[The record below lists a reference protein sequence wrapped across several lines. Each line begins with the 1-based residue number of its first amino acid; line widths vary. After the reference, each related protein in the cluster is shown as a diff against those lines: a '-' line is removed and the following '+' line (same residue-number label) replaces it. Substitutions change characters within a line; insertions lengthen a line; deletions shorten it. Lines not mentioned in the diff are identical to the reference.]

1 MIETTKSAFSKLSVN
16 RRQVLQGIAAAAAG
30 AAGLATRSVAA
41 ASPVKELIV
50 LTGTTP
56 WLPAYQKAA
65 AAYEAEKGVK
75 ITFRPFPYGGMRTQ
89 MTNAIQSKNAAFD
102 VFQLDEP
109 WTGQFYDNGW
119 VKPIDEIIEGYTLD
133 PNILTYDNLPLW
145 DKQRRG
151 SVQGG
156 RIMGLPMNG
165 NVDLFVYRKDI
176 YEKLGLKVPRTWDE
190 AIENGKKAVEAG
202 EVRYGY
208 VTRGQPTTGGQSVSY
223 EFMHVLYSFGGDWFA
238 ADGNGGLAPTIN
250 NDAAKKAGFTF
261 RRLLELGPSRSQTVG
276 QADCIALM
284 QSGQALQG
292 HFVAAGMPQ
301 LEDQSRSSVVGK
313 CGYTV
318 VPAGSLDHP
327 VPASGVWSLC
337 VPADQAPERQR
348 AAAEFIVWM
357 LDQKQQATFAGAGGI
372 PTRKD
377 VDVSGAGPL
386 QPIME
391 AARDSGPLAKGSIR
405 YVFAAQMLEAVE
417 PIIGQIGSGDAEVE
431 QALNDLQT
439 KLTEVAKAS
448 GFSK

>member
-1 MIETTKSAFSKLSVN
+1 MIKHIETARLPLS
-16 RRQVLQGIAAAAAG
+16 RRQVLKGIAAAG
-30 AAGLATRSVAA
+30 AAGMAGLPAWGAA
-41 ASPVKELIV
+41 AAEVKELVV

-119 VKPIDEIIEGYTLD
+119 IKPIDEIIEGYVLD

-145 DKQRRG
+145 NKQQRLG
-151 SVQGG
+151 VAGG
-156 RIMGLPMNG
+156 QVMGLPING

-176 YEKLGLKVPRTWDE
+176 YDKLGLQVPRTWDE

-223 EFMHVLYSFGGDWFA
+223 EFMHVLYGFGADWFTV
-238 ADGNGGLAPTIN
+238 DGGSLAPAIN
-250 NDAAKKAGFTF
+250 TEAAKAAAMTF
-261 RRLLELGPSRSQTVG
+261 RRLLELGPSRPQTVG

-301 LEDQSRSSVVGK
+301 LEDESRSSVVGK
-313 CGYTV
+313 CGYSV
-318 VPAGSLDHP
+318 VPAGSLEQP

-337 VPADQAPERQR
+337 VPAGQVPERQR

-357 LDQKQQATFAGAGGI
+357 LEKKQQEAFAGAGGI

-377 VDVSGAGPL
+377 IDVSGAGAL
-386 QPIME
+386 RPIME
-391 AARDSGPLAKGSIR
+391 AARDSAPLARGSIR

-417 PIIGQIGSGDAEVE
+417 PVIGQIGSGEVE
-431 QALNDLQT
+431 VAAALDGLQA
-439 KLTEVAKAS
+439 KLAEIAKAS
-448 GFSK
+448 GFAN

>member
-1 MIETTKSAFSKLSVN
+1 MGTTRRRRQPRRGAHHGRQRSGQQTDHRRHDARRCQINRPIDHREEQMIRRNETSCLSLT
-16 RRQVLQGIAAAAAG
+16 RRQVLKGMAAAG
-30 AAGLATRSVAA
+30 AVGVSGFPGRSVA
-41 ASPVKELIV
+41 SGPVKELIV

-56 WLPAYQKAA
+56 WLPAYQRAA
-65 AAYEAEKGVK
+65 AAYEAERGVK

-102 VFQLDEP
+102 IFQLDEP

-119 VKPIDEIIEGYTLD
+119 VKPIDEILEGFKLD

-145 DKQRRG
+145 DRQQRR
-151 SVQGG
+151 SASGG
-156 RIMGLPMNG
+156 RVMGLPMNG

-176 YEKLGLKVPRTWDE
+176 YEKLGLKVPRSWDE

-223 EFMHVLYSFGGDWFA
+223 EFMHVLYAFGGDWFK
-238 ADGNGGLAPTIN
+238 ADGASLVPTIN
-250 NDAAKKAGFTF
+250 SDAAKAAATTF

-301 LEDQSRSSVVGK
+301 LEDEARSSVVGK

-318 VPAGSLDHP
+318 VPSL
-327 VPASGVWSLC
+327 
-337 VPADQAPERQR
+337 
-348 AAAEFIVWM
+348 
-357 LDQKQQATFAGAGGI
+357 
-372 PTRKD
+372 
-377 VDVSGAGPL
+377 
-386 QPIME
+386 
-391 AARDSGPLAKGSIR
+391 
-405 YVFAAQMLEAVE
+405 
-417 PIIGQIGSGDAEVE
+417 
-431 QALNDLQT
+431 
-439 KLTEVAKAS
+439 
-448 GFSK
+448 

>member
-1 MIETTKSAFSKLSVN
+1 MIKQTETARLALS
-16 RRQVLQGIAAAAAG
+16 RRQVLKGIAAAG
-30 AAGLATRSVAA
+30 AAGVAGLPAWGAA
-41 ASPVKELIV
+41 AAEVRELIV

-102 VFQLDEP
+102 IFQLDEP

-119 VKPIDEIIEGYTLD
+119 IKPIDEIIEGYALD

-145 DKQRRG
+145 DRQQRLG
-151 SVQGG
+151 VAGG
-156 RIMGLPMNG
+156 QVMGLPING

-176 YEKLGLKVPRTWDE
+176 YDKLGLQVPRTWDE

-208 VTRGQPTTGGQSVSY
+208 VTRGQPTTGGQSVSF
-223 EFMHVLYSFGGDWFA
+223 EFMHVLYGFGADWFTV
-238 ADGNGGLAPTIN
+238 DGGSLVPAIN
-250 NDAAKKAGFTF
+250 SEAAKAAATTF
-261 RRLLELGPSRSQTVG
+261 RRLLELGPSRPQTVG

-301 LEDQSRSSVVGK
+301 LEDESRSSVVGK
-313 CGYTV
+313 CGYAV
-318 VPAGSLDHP
+318 VPAGSLGQP

-337 VPADQAPERQR
+337 VPAGQAPERQR

-357 LDQKQQATFAGAGGI
+357 LEKKQQEVFAGAGGI

-377 VDVSGAGPL
+377 IDVSGAGAL
-386 QPIME
+386 RPIME
-391 AARDSGPLAKGSIR
+391 AARDSAPLARGSIR

-417 PIIGQIGSGDAEVE
+417 PVIGQIGSGEVE
-431 QALNDLQT
+431 VAAALDGLQA
-439 KLTEVAKAS
+439 KLTDIAKAS
-448 GFSK
+448 GFAK

>member
-1 MIETTKSAFSKLSVN
+1 MIKTLESV
-16 RRQVLQGIAAAAAG
+16 RRSRRDVLKYM
-30 AAGLATRSVAA
+30 AA
-41 ASPVKELIV
+41 ASVVGMTGRPGWVFAAGEVKELVV

-65 AAYEAEKGVK
+65 AAYQAEKGVK

-102 VFQLDEP
+102 IFQLDEP

-119 VKPIDEIIEGYTLD
+119 VKPLDEIIPGYKLD
-133 PNILTYDNLPLW
+133 PNILTYDNLPMW
-145 DKQRRG
+145 DKEKRSG
-151 SVQGG
+151 SSGG
-156 RIMGLPMNG
+156 KVMGLPMNG
-165 NVDLFVYRKDI
+165 NVDLFVYRKDV
-176 YEKLGLKVPRTWDE
+176 YDKLGLKPPRTWDE

-208 VTRGQPTTGGQSVSY
+208 VTRGQPTTGGQSVSF
-223 EFMHVLYSFGGDWFA
+223 EFMNVLYGYGGDWFKT
-238 ADGNGGLAPTIN
+238 DGAQLVPTIN
-250 NDAAKKAGFTF
+250 SDAAKAAATTF
-261 RRLLELGPSRSQTVG
+261 RRLLELGPSRPQTVG

-301 LEDQSRSSVVGK
+301 LEDSSRSSVVGK
-313 CGYTV
+313 CAYTPV
-318 VPAGSLDHP
+318 LVGALDHP

-348 AAAEFIVWM
+348 AAADFIVWM
-357 LDQKQQATFAGAGGI
+357 LDQKQQATFASAGGI

-377 VDVSGAGPL
+377 VDVSATGPL
-386 QPIME
+386 QPIMK
-391 AARDSGPLAKGSIR
+391 AAQDSAPLARGAIR

-417 PIIGQIGSGDAEVE
+417 PILGQIGSGDVEVDKG
-431 QALNDLQT
+431 LDDLQA
-439 KLTEVAKAS
+439 KLVEVAKAS
-448 GFSK
+448 GFAK

>member
-1 MIETTKSAFSKLSVN
+1 MIKHIETARLPLS
-16 RRQVLQGIAAAAAG
+16 RRQVLKGIAAAG
-30 AAGLATRSVAA
+30 AAGMAGLPAWGAA
-41 ASPVKELIV
+41 AAEVKELVV

-89 MTNAIQSKNAAFD
+89 MANAIQSKNAAFD

-119 VKPIDEIIEGYTLD
+119 IKPIDEIIEGYVLD

-145 DKQRRG
+145 NKQQRLG
-151 SVQGG
+151 VAGG
-156 RIMGLPMNG
+156 QVMGLPING

-176 YEKLGLKVPRTWDE
+176 YDKLGLQVPRTWDE

-223 EFMHVLYSFGGDWFA
+223 EFMHVLYGFGADWFTV
-238 ADGNGGLAPTIN
+238 DGGSLAPAIN
-250 NDAAKKAGFTF
+250 TEAAKAAAMTF
-261 RRLLELGPSRSQTVG
+261 RRLLELGPSRPQTVG

-301 LEDQSRSSVVGK
+301 LEDESRSSVVGK
-313 CGYTV
+313 CGYSV
-318 VPAGSLDHP
+318 VPAGSLEQP

-337 VPADQAPERQR
+337 VPAGQVPERQR

-357 LDQKQQATFAGAGGI
+357 LEKKQQEAFAGAGGI

-377 VDVSGAGPL
+377 IDVSGAGAL
-386 QPIME
+386 RPIME
-391 AARDSGPLAKGSIR
+391 AARDSAPLARGSIR

-417 PIIGQIGSGDAEVE
+417 PVIGQIGSGEVE
-431 QALNDLQT
+431 VAAALDGLQA
-439 KLTEVAKAS
+439 KLAEIAKAS
-448 GFSK
+448 GFAN

>member
-1 MIETTKSAFSKLSVN
+1 MIKPIISSPRPHLS
-16 RRQVLQGIAAAAAG
+16 RRQVLQGVAAAAG
-30 AAGLATRSVAA
+30 AGLAGFPGQLGA
-41 ASPVKELIV
+41 ASQVKELIV

-65 AAYEAEKGVK
+65 AAYEAEKGIK
-75 ITFRPFPYGGMRTQ
+75 ITFRAFPYGGMRTQ

-119 VKPIDEIIEGYTLD
+119 VKPLEEIIEGYKLD
-133 PNILTYDNLPLW
+133 PNILTYDSLPLW
-145 DKQRRG
+145 DKQQRRG
-151 SVQGG
+151 KAGG
-156 RIMGLPMNG
+156 KIMGLPING

-176 YEKLGLKVPRTWDE
+176 YEKLGLTVPKTWDE

-208 VTRGQPTTGGQSVSY
+208 VTRGQPTAGGQSVSF
-223 EFMHVLYSFGGDWFA
+223 EFMHVLYGFGGDWFK
-238 ADGNGGLAPTIN
+238 ADGATLVPTIN
-250 NDAAKKAGFTF
+250 NDAAKTAAATF

-301 LEDQSRSSVVGK
+301 LEDETRSSVVGK
-313 CGYTV
+313 CGYTIV
-318 VPAGSLDHP
+318 LAGSLDHP
-327 VPASGVWSLC
+327 VPASGVWSLY
-337 VPADQAPERQR
+337 VPADQAPERQL
-348 AAAEFIVWM
+348 AAAEFIMWM
-357 LDQKQQATFAGAGGI
+357 LDKKQQEAFAGAGGM

-377 VDVSGAGPL
+377 VDVSGAGAL
-386 QPIME
+386 RPIME
-391 AARDSGPLAKGSIR
+391 AARDSAALTQGAIR

-417 PIIGQIGSGDAEVE
+417 PVIGQIGSGDLAVDEGLDELQAKLAEI
-431 QALNDLQT
+431 
-439 KLTEVAKAS
+439 AKAS
-448 GFSK
+448 GFAK

>member
-1 MIETTKSAFSKLSVN
+1 MIKHIETARLPLS
-16 RRQVLQGIAAAAAG
+16 RRQVLKGIAAAG
-30 AAGLATRSVAA
+30 AAGMAGLPAWGAA
-41 ASPVKELIV
+41 AAEVKELVV

-119 VKPIDEIIEGYTLD
+119 IKPIDEIIEGYVLD

-145 DKQRRG
+145 NKQQRLG
-151 SVQGG
+151 VAGG
-156 RIMGLPMNG
+156 QVMGLPING

-176 YEKLGLKVPRTWDE
+176 YDKLGLQVPRTWDE

-223 EFMHVLYSFGGDWFA
+223 EFMHVLYGFGADWFTV
-238 ADGNGGLAPTIN
+238 DGGSLAPAIN
-250 NDAAKKAGFTF
+250 TKAAKAAAMTF
-261 RRLLELGPSRSQTVG
+261 RRLLELGPSRPQTVG

-301 LEDQSRSSVVGK
+301 LEDESRSSVVGK
-313 CGYTV
+313 CGYSV
-318 VPAGSLDHP
+318 VPAGSLEQP

-337 VPADQAPERQR
+337 VPAGQVPERQR

-357 LDQKQQATFAGAGGI
+357 LEKKQQEAFAGAGGI

-377 VDVSGAGPL
+377 IDVSGAGAL
-386 QPIME
+386 RPIME
-391 AARDSGPLAKGSIR
+391 AARDSAPLARGSIR

-417 PIIGQIGSGDAEVE
+417 PVIGQIGSGEVE
-431 QALNDLQT
+431 VAAALDGLQA
-439 KLTEVAKAS
+439 KLAEIAKAS
-448 GFSK
+448 GFAN

>member
-1 MIETTKSAFSKLSVN
+1 MIKHIETARLPLS
-16 RRQVLQGIAAAAAG
+16 RRQVLKGIAAAG
-30 AAGLATRSVAA
+30 AAGMAGLPAWGAA
-41 ASPVKELIV
+41 AAEVKELVV

-65 AAYEAEKGVK
+65 AVYEAEKGVK

-119 VKPIDEIIEGYTLD
+119 IKPIDEIIEGYVLD

-145 DKQRRG
+145 NKQQRLG
-151 SVQGG
+151 VAGG
-156 RIMGLPMNG
+156 QVMGLPING

-176 YEKLGLKVPRTWDE
+176 YDKLGLQVPRTWDE

-223 EFMHVLYSFGGDWFA
+223 EFMHVLYGFGADWFTV
-238 ADGNGGLAPTIN
+238 DGGSLAPAIN
-250 NDAAKKAGFTF
+250 SEAAKAAATTF
-261 RRLLELGPSRSQTVG
+261 RRLLELGPSRPQTVG

-301 LEDQSRSSVVGK
+301 LEDESRSSVVGK
-313 CGYTV
+313 CGYSV
-318 VPAGSLDHP
+318 VPAGSLEQP

-337 VPADQAPERQR
+337 VPAGQVPERQR

-357 LDQKQQATFAGAGGI
+357 LEKKQQEAFAGAGGI

-377 VDVSGAGPL
+377 IDVSGAGAL
-386 QPIME
+386 RPIME
-391 AARDSGPLAKGSIR
+391 AARDSAPLARGSIR

-417 PIIGQIGSGDAEVE
+417 PVIGQIGSGEVE
-431 QALNDLQT
+431 VAAALDGLQA
-439 KLTEVAKAS
+439 KLAEIAKAS
-448 GFSK
+448 GFAN